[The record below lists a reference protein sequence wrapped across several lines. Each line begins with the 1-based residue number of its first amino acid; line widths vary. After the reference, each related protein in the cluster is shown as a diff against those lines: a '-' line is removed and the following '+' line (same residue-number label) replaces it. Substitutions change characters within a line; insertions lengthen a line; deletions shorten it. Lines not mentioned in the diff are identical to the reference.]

1 MSETLSVVVPVY
13 NVEKY
18 LSRALDSILQQT
30 YPVYEVICVDDGS
43 TDSSRNIL
51 NEYAKRDSR
60 IRIIH
65 KENGGLVSARKAG
78 ILEVSGEYTAYVD
91 SDDFIEPN
99 MYEEMM
105 ELAVKHD
112 ADIVTS
118 GLIRDYGNSITVN
131 PEKMAPGVY
140 SNVRHNEKF
149 LGSLIDVES
158 FYRTYISPSV
168 CNKVFRTKKLQ
179 NIQMEVDNRIAIGED
194 DAVTYPLLFRSEKVV
209 VSGKCYYHYCIRQ
222 SGSVLGLNLK
232 NDEAMDILLTY
243 LEKEFCIADAES
255 LYLKRQF
262 HMLKTYFSFLHDV
275 AHQLKYRGSTLY
287 PFGEITPKDKILLY
301 GAGKFGV
308 EMKEYLEERRFNV
321 VAWADKSVDYPGIIR
336 PDEIDKIDFD
346 CVLIAVLIA
355 DAVEHIKRELKELGV
370 PEKKIIFPDVKLMG
384 EEIIL

>member
-131 PEKMAPGVY
+131 PEKMARGVY

-149 LGSLIDVES
+149 LGSLIDV
-158 FYRTYISPSV
+158 
-168 CNKVFRTKKLQ
+168 
-179 NIQMEVDNRIAIGED
+179 
-194 DAVTYPLLFRSEKVV
+194 
-209 VSGKCYYHYCIRQ
+209 
-222 SGSVLGLNLK
+222 
-232 NDEAMDILLTY
+232 
-243 LEKEFCIADAES
+243 
-255 LYLKRQF
+255 
-262 HMLKTYFSFLHDV
+262 
-275 AHQLKYRGSTLY
+275 
-287 PFGEITPKDKILLY
+287 
-301 GAGKFGV
+301 
-308 EMKEYLEERRFNV
+308 
-321 VAWADKSVDYPGIIR
+321 
-336 PDEIDKIDFD
+336 
-346 CVLIAVLIA
+346 
-355 DAVEHIKRELKELGV
+355 
-370 PEKKIIFPDVKLMG
+370 
-384 EEIIL
+384 